1 MGVEQNPPA
10 TPAPASE
17 AAPKKKEDGFGDYL
31 NILSG
36 TSQNVVGIAIA
47 AVATFAAQ
55 ILIGRA
61 LGADGFGVVTVMTQ
75 AAFVLSF
82 LTRAGMDMAVLRD
95 VAIEAG
101 TGRWDRIRI
110 PVARAVL
117 IATLVSTLAAALALA
132 FSDEIRRMFSIDAD
146 LGRNV
151 VEAAAIGLPFLA
163 LTNVWLSAT
172 RGLKI
177 MRYTLYVF
185 WAGQP
190 VGWVLLMIAGWRFS
204 ETTWMSTLA
213 YSTSWAVASVAAFYF
228 WRKES
233 SGWEA
238 APMEP
243 GALNKLMRYAGPRAP
258 AALFSQLLFWT
269 DLFVLTNYVG
279 DVAVGRYSAALRA
292 GQTLV
297 LFLTSVSLM
306 FSPFVADLHNRGENE
321 RLDKLFK
328 ALTRWTLAATMPA
341 FILLAVAPGPVLRV
355 FGSDFSSTQAEAA
368 LLIIILGQFVN
379 MATGSVGFVL
389 IMVGRTGWDLAVYA
403 ASLALNLGL
412 AFWLCPEYGLVGA
425 AIANAVTFALSKWA
439 RLVLVKRFVRIQ
451 PYDRQYGRLVAP
463 SLAAAAVMWVVHT
476 AIDGDGLVNLV
487 STAVAGTAA
496 YGVVYLLFGLT
507 EAEKRGAKRAIEM
520 IKGRLAA
527 RGGRSA

>member
-1 MGVEQNPPA
+1 MEVEGGQ
-10 TPAPASE
+10 APDSK
-17 AAPKKKEDGFGDYL
+17 PRRDGFDDYI

-36 TSQNVVGIAIA
+36 TSQNVIGIAIA

-55 ILIGRA
+55 ILMGRT
-61 LGADGFGVVTVMTQ
+61 LGPDGFGVVTVMTQ
-75 AAFVLSF
+75 AAFVGSF

-95 VAIEAG
+95 VAIDAG
-101 TGRWDRIRI
+101 EGRWERIRA
-110 PVARAVL
+110 PVARGVI
-117 IATLVSTLAAALALA
+117 IATGVSSVAAIAAVVFAPTLRNLFSFEDELA
-132 FSDEIRRMFSIDAD
+132 RH
-146 LGRNV
+146 V
-151 VEAAAIGLPFLA
+151 VEAAALGLPFLA

-190 VGWVLLMIAGWRFS
+190 VGWVLLMIVGWQFS

-213 YSTSWAVASVAAFYF
+213 YSTSWMLASIAAYYF

-233 SGWEA
+233 RGWIA

-243 GALNKLMRYAGPRAP
+243 GALPRLMRYAGPRAP

-269 DLFVLTNYVG
+269 DLFVLTNYVS
-279 DVAVGRYSAALRA
+279 DDSVGRYSAALRA
-292 GQTLV
+292 GQVLV

-341 FILLAVAPGPVLRV
+341 FLLLAVAPGQVLKI
-355 FGSDFSSTQAEAA
+355 FGSDFSSDRARAA
-368 LLIIILGQFVN
+368 LLIILVGQFIN

-389 IMVGRTGWDLAVYA
+389 IMVGRTGWDLMVYG
-403 ASLALNLGL
+403 ASLVVNLGL
-412 AFWLCPEYGLVGA
+412 AFLLCPDYGLVGA

-439 RLVLVKRFVRIQ
+439 RLVLVKKFVDIQ
-451 PYDRQYGRLVAP
+451 PYDRQYGRLLAP
-463 SLAAAAVMWVVHT
+463 TAVGLAAMWVVHSALSAG
-476 AIDGDGLVNLV
+476 AIVDLVATGV
-487 STAVAGTAA
+487 IGTVA
-496 YGVVYLLFGLT
+496 YGVTYVLVGLT
-507 EAEKRGAKRAIEM
+507 DAERRGAARAFEQLRR
-520 IKGRLAA
+520 RLG
-527 RGGRSA
+527 RGGAAPP